1 MHLNFAVDLDQAQ
14 ARGLTNKDVEDVKRL
29 MKQDE
34 TLWASDHRALVVNFR
49 CA

>member
-1 MHLNFAVDLDQAQ
+1 MVGAAMGSGDGFARRCD
-14 ARGLTNKDVEDVKRL
+14 DVRRL
-29 MKQDE
+29 MKAGE